1 MIIKENQLFSQFDRR
16 QNNYQPILLYGPN
29 EGLIRENVNKI
40 KKIFIADSLEEI
52 SFTGKYINEQPE
64 ILNDE
69 IQTISMFHD
78 KKLIFI
84 EQPVDSNIAL
94 FESIFLNLPDKILIV
109 VIASNLSKSS
119 KIRKLFESSSQ
130 YLACANYDDDLKVN
144 SQQINDLEK
153 NIQKVFDKDIKN
165 YLNHNLSNDRMISKN
180 EIDKIVLLYY
190 GSNKEPTLDEIK
202 SIFNDNADLELSK
215 ISQTVFSG
223 NPKKVSTLLNKVFD
237 AVVKSESLVPIPI
250 IRTLINYVQ
259 RIETTQIALKKS
271 RDFDIAIKGLR
282 PPVFWKEKDL
292 FKLHCTKWPINETI
306 SNFNLLVDAELS
318 CKKDYYLTN
327 VHCEQALTKIAA
339 KGRKYF
345 N

>member
-1 MIIKENQLFSQFDRR
+1 MIIKENQLFSKFDRM

-29 EGLIRENVNKI
+29 EGLIRENVSKI
-40 KKIFIADSLEEI
+40 KGIFKIDSLEVI
-52 SFTGKYINEQPE
+52 SFTGKYINEQTE
-64 ILNDE
+64 IFNDE
-69 IQTISMFHD
+69 IQTVSMFHD

-84 EQPVDSNIAL
+84 EQPLDSNIAI
-94 FESIFLNLPDKILIV
+94 FESIFLNLPNKILIV
-109 VIASNLSKSS
+109 VIANNLNKSS

-130 YLACANYDDDLKVN
+130 YLACANYDDDLKTN

-153 NIQKVFDKDIKN
+153 NIQKKFDKDIKN
-165 YLNHNLSNDRMISKN
+165 YLNHNLSNDRRISKN
-180 EIDKIVLLYY
+180 EIDKIILLYY
-190 GSNKEPTLDEIK
+190 GSNKEPTLNEIK
-202 SIFNDNADLELSK
+202 SIFNDNADLELNK

-223 NPKKVSTLLNKVFD
+223 NPKKVSALLNKVFD
-237 AVVKSESLVPIPI
+237 SGLGPVTI
-250 IRTLINYVQ
+250 IRALINYVQ
-259 RIETTQIALKKS
+259 RIETTQIALRKN

-339 KGRKYF
+339 KGKKYF

>member
-1 MIIKENQLFSQFDRR
+1 MIIKENQLFSQFDRI

-40 KKIFIADSLEEI
+40 KKFFKPDSLEEI
-52 SFTGKYINEQPE
+52 SFTGKHINEQPE
-64 ILNDE
+64 VFNDE

-84 EQPVDSNIAL
+84 EQPIDRNVDV
-94 FESIFLNLPDKILIV
+94 FENIFLNLPDKILIV
-109 VIASNLSKSS
+109 VIASNLTKSS
-119 KIRKLFESSSQ
+119 KVRKFFESSSQ
-130 YLACANYDDDLKVN
+130 YLSCANYEDDLRVN

-165 YLNHNLSNDRMISKN
+165 YLNQNLSNDRMISKN
-180 EIDKIVLLYY
+180 EIDKIILLYS
-190 GSNKEPTLDEIK
+190 GSNKEPTLNEIK

-215 ISQTVFSG
+215 ISQIVFSG
-223 NPKKVSTLLNKVFD
+223 NPKKVSVLLNKALD
-237 AVVKSESLVPIPI
+237 AGIVPVTI

-259 RIETTQIALKKS
+259 RIETTQIALKKN

-292 FKLHCTKWPINETI
+292 FKLHCMKWPINETI
-306 SNFNLLVDAELS
+306 SNFNLLVGAELS
-318 CKKDYYLTN
+318 CKKDYYLAN
-327 VHCEQALTKIAA
+327 IHCEQVLTKIAA

-345 N
+345 S

>member
-1 MIIKENQLFSQFDRR
+1 MIIKENQFFSQFDRI
-16 QNNYQPILLYGPN
+16 QDNYQPILLYGPN

-40 KKIFIADSLEEI
+40 KGIFKKDSLEEI

-64 ILNDE
+64 IFNDE

-84 EQPVDSNIAL
+84 EQPLDNNVAL
-94 FESIFLNLPDKILIV
+94 FESIFLNMPDKILIIL
-109 VIASNLSKSS
+109 IAGNLTKSS

-130 YLACANYDDDLKVN
+130 CLSCANYDDDLKVS

-165 YLNHNLSNDRMISKN
+165 YLNQNLSSDRMISKN
-180 EIDKIVLLYY
+180 EIEKIILLY
-190 GSNKEPTLDEIK
+190 SERNKEPSLDEIK
-202 SIFNDNADLELSK
+202 SIFNDNADLELNK
-215 ISQTVFSG
+215 ISQIVFSG
-223 NPKKVSTLLNKVFD
+223 NPKKVSVILNKVFD
-237 AVVKSESLVPIPI
+237 AGIGPVTI

-259 RIETTQIALKKS
+259 RIETTQIALKKN
-271 RDFDIAIKGLR
+271 RDFDSAIKGLR

>member
-1 MIIKENQLFSQFDRR
+1 MIIKENQLFSQFDRM

-29 EGLIRENVNKI
+29 EGLIRENINKI
-40 KKIFIADSLEEI
+40 KGIFKTDSLEVI

-64 ILNDE
+64 IFNDE

-84 EQPVDSNIAL
+84 EHPVDNNVAL

-109 VIASNLSKSS
+109 VIASNLTKSS
-119 KIRKLFESSSQ
+119 KIRKLFENSSQ
-130 YLACANYDDDLKVN
+130 YLSCANYDDDLKVN

-153 NIQKVFDKDIKN
+153 DIQKVFGKDIKN

-180 EIDKIVLLYY
+180 EIDKIILLYY
-190 GSNKEPTLDEIK
+190 GSNKEPRLDEIK
-202 SIFNDNADLELSK
+202 SIFNDNADLELNK
-215 ISQTVFSG
+215 ITQIVFSG
-223 NPKKVSTLLNKVFD
+223 NPKKVSVYLNKVFD
-237 AVVKSESLVPIPI
+237 AGIGPVTI

-259 RIETTQIALKKS
+259 RIEITQIALKKNKN
-271 RDFDIAIKGLR
+271 FDIAIKGLR

-306 SNFNLLVDAELS
+306 LNFNLLVNTELS

-327 VHCEQALTKIAA
+327 IHCEKALTKIAA
-339 KGRKYF
+339 RGRKYF